1 MTREKSFLIGS
12 GTGKHGGGRVWLKG
26 EQIGIF
32 GRILANGEDSDFYG
46 AGGSGGTIILQA
58 FNMTID
64 RMIFPPLF
72 ISFLLTSRGILH
84 FSNWWHG

>member
-1 MTREKSFLIGS
+1 MSFELMYREKSFLIGS

-32 GRILANGEDSDFYG
+32 GRILANGEDSDYYG

-64 RMIFPPLF
+64 RNFFPLSYSLVN
-72 ISFLLTSRGILH
+72 I
-84 FSNWWHG
+84 